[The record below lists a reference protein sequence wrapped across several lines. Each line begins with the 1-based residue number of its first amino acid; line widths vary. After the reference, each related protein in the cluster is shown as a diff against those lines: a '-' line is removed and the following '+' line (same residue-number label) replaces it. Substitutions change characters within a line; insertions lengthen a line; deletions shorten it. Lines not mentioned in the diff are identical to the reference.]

1 MCNHLL
7 LLPFPLFQLPMPRLL
22 TNPIECTYK
31 IAQTL
36 LLFTSTGNTQG
47 RATTIWSSL
56 IKIIALHPTSSLCL
70 LPCFK
75 LKPHHGIPL
84 MRISRFPTHWN
95 TQQQLWNQTQS
106 VLHMSP
112 TFDFLF
118 FFLIPFFCA
127 PYYNHAS
134 CLDILIILNIFLFRE
149 FTLFAPFLLNFT
161 M

>member
-1 MCNHLL
+1 MFFCCFRPHIMCNHLL
-7 LLPFPLFQLPMPRLL
+7 LLPFPVSQPPMPRLL
-22 TNPIECTYK
+22 TNPIESTYK

-56 IKIIALHPTSSLCL
+56 IKIIALHPISSLCL

-75 LKPHHGIPL
+75 LKPHHVIPL
-84 MRISRFPTHWN
+84 LRISRFPTHWN
-95 TQQQLWNQTQS
+95 TKQQLWNQTQS

-118 FFLIPFFCA
+118 FFF
-127 PYYNHAS
+127 
-134 CLDILIILNIFLFRE
+134 DTILLCPIL
-149 FTLFAPFLLNFT
+149 
-161 M
+161 